1 MNIKTP
7 FLWYRH
13 ITRGVYYA
21 TAINMRSRRT
31 GKPDTISAFLYT
43 GFLYC
48 GGHIVVMYG
57 FLRINFPLESIISFL
72 KGVVFA
78 QTYKGPIDLLLIF
91 IFILSH
97 LLAWVCCCR
106 NVTFEE
112 VAAEFNHVKPSHWF
126 VSIATFTVPV
136 LGFCAGMYA
145 VSQERKRLRVF
156 EFPPEQGVIASTAI
170 KAVPDHLERKT
181 SGT

>member
-31 GKPDTISAFLYT
+31 GKPDTISALMYT
-43 GFLYC
+43 GFMYC
-48 GGHIVVMYG
+48 GGHVLVAYG
-57 FLRINFPLESIISFL
+57 IARFNFSLENIISFMQ
-72 KGVVFA
+72 GVVFV
-78 QTYKGPIDLLLIF
+78 QTYKGPIDLLIVLV
-91 IFILSH
+91 FILGFT
-97 LLAWVCCCR
+97 LAWFCCCYK
-106 NVTFEE
+106 VTLDEI
-112 VAAEFNHVKPSHWF
+112 ASEFNNVKPSHWF

-136 LGFCAGMYA
+136 LGFIAMMYA
-145 VSQERKRLRVF
+145 VSQERKRLGVY
-156 EFPPEQGVIASTAI
+156 EIPPQQEVIASTAI